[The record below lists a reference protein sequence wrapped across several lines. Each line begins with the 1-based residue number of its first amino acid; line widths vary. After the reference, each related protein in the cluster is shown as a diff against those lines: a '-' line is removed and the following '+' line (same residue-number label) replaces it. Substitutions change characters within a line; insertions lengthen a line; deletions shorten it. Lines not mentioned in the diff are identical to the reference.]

1 MGAVTISK
9 ENYLKTILKIE
20 RERGRVRA
28 AEIAAAMEVTRA
40 SVSHAVHWLEEEGY
54 LCIQGGR
61 DISLTPTGRAMAAC
75 ILERYETFY
84 RFFLSLGVP
93 KDIAS
98 ADAGRMEHAISDDS
112 FHRMKGLVT
121 QTAL

>member
-1 MGAVTISK
+1 MGAVTVSK

-20 RERGRVRA
+20 RERGSVRA
-28 AEIAAAMEVTRA
+28 AQIAAAMQVTRP
-40 SVSHAVHWLEEEGY
+40 SVSHAVHQLEEEGY
-54 LCIQGGR
+54 LSILGGR
-61 DISLTPTGRAMAAC
+61 DISLTPPGRALAAC

-98 ADAGRMEHAISDDS
+98 ADAGQMEHAISDDS
-112 FHRMKGLVT
+112 FRRMKGIV
-121 QTAL
+121 AG